1 MGTELRHV
9 NVISPTETND
19 LQRQETIISYDADS
33 LVDAK
38 KASIRVFRKLRTVS
52 IRPSV
57 HFPTEPIFQIQQCFG
72 KMSSSIF
79 GSDAVSLPK
88 SDVVSA
94 LPASTVQSSV
104 MTHDA
109 ETELYNVDDIGQF
122 GARASTPL
130 GELVALP
137 VPEKRRENLCFDEVL
152 VVSVQKASNDCAGDN
167 AVADEEPR

>member
-57 HFPTEPIFQIQQCFG
+57 QFPTEPIFQIQQCFG
-72 KMSSSIF
+72 KMSSSTS
-79 GSDAVSLPK
+79 GSDGVSLPK

-122 GARASTPL
+122 GTRATVRPL

-152 VVSVQKASNDCAGDN
+152 VVSVQKASNDCA
-167 AVADEEPR
+167 VADEEPR